1 MKKLFFGGVIMVIV
15 ISPALAG
22 GGRGGDMGDG
32 SCKGCPSWRSPASS
46 DMPPV
51 VGSAFP
57 ASSGG
62 PAFPV
67 CRLVKERIGTRHG
80 HPVYKAWQLCG

>member
-1 MKKLFFGGVIMVIV
+1 MKKLFFGAVIMVIV

-22 GGRGGDMGDG
+22 GGRGDMGDG

-57 ASSGG
+57 
-62 PAFPV
+62 V
-67 CRLVKERIGTRHG
+67 CRVVKERIATRHG
-80 HPVYKAWQLCG
+80 HPVYKTWQLCG

>member
-1 MKKLFFGGVIMVIV
+1 MKKLFFGAVIMVVV

-22 GGRGGDMGDG
+22 GRGDMGDG
-32 SCKGCPSWRSPASS
+32 SCKACPSWRSPAPS

-57 ASSGG
+57 
-62 PAFPV
+62 V
-67 CRLVKERIGTRHG
+67 CRLVRERIGTRHG
-80 HPVYKAWQLCG
+80 HPVYQTRQVCGGETAVD